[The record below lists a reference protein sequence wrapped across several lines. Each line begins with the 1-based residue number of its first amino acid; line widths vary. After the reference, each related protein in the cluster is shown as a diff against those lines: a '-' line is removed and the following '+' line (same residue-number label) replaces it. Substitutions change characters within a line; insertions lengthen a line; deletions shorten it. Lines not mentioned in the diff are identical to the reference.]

1 MTWQLLE
8 SELAATLRDLP
19 DEGFVI
25 VEATRPAGREVR
37 RRRLWGLL
45 PGTRATQQPYVQLLR
60 VQDRLRG
67 ECVGSERTGGTFP
80 LTDAEHQQILALGWV
95 VPDREPFI
103 CPNYER
109 EWPADDAG
117 PSAAEQGAAEQGAAE
132 QAAAIAVRILR
143 DVFGCPRPEDVI
155 VRIGH

>member
-1 MTWQLLE
+1 M
-8 SELAATLRDLP
+8 
-19 DEGFVI
+19 
-25 VEATRPAGREVR
+25 
-37 RRRLWGLL
+37 
-45 PGTRATQQPYVQLLR
+45 
-60 VQDRLRG
+60 
-67 ECVGSERTGGTFP
+67 
-80 LTDAEHQQILALGWV
+80 

-109 EWPADDAG
+109 EWPAYDAG

-132 QAAAIAVRILR
+132 QAAAIAVRTLR